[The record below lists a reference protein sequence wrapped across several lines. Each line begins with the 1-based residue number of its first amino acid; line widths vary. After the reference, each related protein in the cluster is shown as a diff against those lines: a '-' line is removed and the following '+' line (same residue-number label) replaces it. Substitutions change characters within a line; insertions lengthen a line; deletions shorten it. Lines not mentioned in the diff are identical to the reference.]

1 MCDDKRLK
9 TSELIGGI
17 DFDWEFT
24 DGFKLRVFSEEYL
37 KTIKIKC
44 CESGCKNCPWNY
56 KK

>member
-9 TSELIGGI
+9 TSELIEGI
-17 DFDWEFT
+17 DFDWKFI
-24 DGFKLRVFSEEYL
+24 DSVKLRVFSEEYL